1 MSEHKSHK
9 VKLENIPKDKVICH
23 LSNRSDNVKVLL
35 WALAAAL
42 LFTKN
47 YVLAVLIGFYAFVYT
62 FSTEKK
68 LFEGFEKFLTVY
80 NDPNGEYCE
89 LIYLSEVEGWEYR
102 ITDQGDKLIFYLA
115 DGEKYR
121 IDTNVD
127 RKIYTY
133 LRQVLPEKERR
144 KKKES

>member
-47 YVLAVLIGFYAFVYT
+47 YVLAVLIG
-62 FSTEKK
+62 
-68 LFEGFEKFLTVY
+68 
-80 NDPNGEYCE
+80 
-89 LIYLSEVEGWEYR
+89 
-102 ITDQGDKLIFYLA
+102 
-115 DGEKYR
+115 
-121 IDTNVD
+121 
-127 RKIYTY
+127 
-133 LRQVLPEKERR
+133 
-144 KKKES
+144 